1 MCHNHLVCPVGIHQ
15 AYMMEEVIDSPGH
28 RPLLG
33 RGPTGSYDT
42 GLMVIGIV
50 IRGRGD
56 IGIIAAV
63 ATTVTPVIA
72 PSAWP
77 SLGCRLIGVISV
89 LVWWQERVIS

>member
-1 MCHNHLVCPVGIHQ
+1 MRYDHLVCSVGGHE
-15 AYMMEEVIDSPGH
+15 AHTTEEVIDGSGH
-28 RPLLG
+28 RPFLG

-50 IRGRGD
+50 IGGRGD
-56 IGIIAAV
+56 IGVIAAV
-63 ATTVTPVIA
+63 ATTITPVIA

-89 LVWWQERVIS
+89 IVWWQERVIS